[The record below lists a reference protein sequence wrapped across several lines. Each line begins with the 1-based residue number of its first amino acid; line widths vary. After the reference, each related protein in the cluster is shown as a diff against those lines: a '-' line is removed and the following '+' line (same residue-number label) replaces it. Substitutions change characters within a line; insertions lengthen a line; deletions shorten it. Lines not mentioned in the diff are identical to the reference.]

1 MRGGSSHFSVIG
13 SRHQDHGELAG
24 GDWRS
29 EVERENDFFS
39 QLVFNARQL
48 WDELIRGDSAQ
59 EYGRGSEEQVQMVRL
74 ADFML
79 WLEFEEILAG

>member
-1 MRGGSSHFSVIG
+1 MRGGSSHFGVIG

-29 EVERENDFFS
+29 EVERVNDCFS

-59 EYGRGSEEQVQMVRL
+59 EYGRGSGGVEEQVQMVRL
-74 ADFML
+74 ADFM
-79 WLEFEEILAG
+79 A